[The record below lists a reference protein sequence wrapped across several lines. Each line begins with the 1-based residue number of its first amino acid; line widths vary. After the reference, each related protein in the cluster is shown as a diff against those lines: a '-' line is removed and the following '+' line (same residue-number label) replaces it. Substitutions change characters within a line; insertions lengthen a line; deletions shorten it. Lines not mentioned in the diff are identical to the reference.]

1 MRIAVVGDVLLDV
14 DIRGDATRLSPDGPV
29 PVVDVSRIQR
39 RAGGA
44 GLVATLLAADGADVV
59 LVTALAD
66 DDGGARL
73 RAELAGI
80 SVVASQLPGPTPVKT
95 RLRANGQ
102 AIARFDEGCGPA
114 AAPVVSDDMLTALAE
129 ADAIVVADYG
139 RGLTADPGLRRV
151 LEGLC
156 HRIPVVWDPHPS
168 GSVPVP
174 GMAAVTPNL
183 AEALQLAAA
192 KNPAR
197 QQTVVAAATSAAVEL
212 QHRWSSRAVVV
223 TLAEKGALL
232 VQDAAPLPAVPLLVP
247 APASTVPD
255 SCGAGDR
262 FAASLAL
269 KLARGMVM
277 SDAVEAAVASA
288 AAFLAGGGVAAL
300 ADGGAAAASI
310 GGGAGA
316 AGRGAIRSGRG
327 PEPRRHD
334 LEQAQS
340 LAQRIRASGGNVV
353 ATGGCFDL
361 LHAGHVRTL
370 AAARALGDC
379 LIVCLNSDPSIR
391 RLKGPDRPII
401 EEHDR
406 AELLAALSCVDA
418 VAIFDE
424 DTPEAILDL
433 LRPDLWVKGGD
444 YSAAQL
450 PETDLLQTWGGR
462 TITLPYHPARSTTKL
477 AGALAR
483 FG

>member
-14 DIRGDATRLSPDGPV
+14 DIHGEATRLCPDGPV
-29 PVVDVSRIQR
+29 PVVDVAGIRR

-44 GLVATLLAADGADVV
+44 GLVATLLAADGVEVV

-73 RAELAGI
+73 RAELDGI
-80 SVVASQLPGPTPVKT
+80 TVVASRLPGPTPVKT
-95 RLRANGQ
+95 RLHANGQ
-102 AIARFDEGCGPA
+102 AVARFDEGCGPA
-114 AAPVVSDDMLTALAE
+114 GPPVVSGDMLAALAE
-129 ADAIVVADYG
+129 ADAVVVADYG
-139 RGLTADPGLRRV
+139 RGLTADPELRHA
-151 LEGLC
+151 LEESSR
-156 HRIPVVWDPHPS
+156 RIPVIWDPHPA
-168 GSVPVP
+168 GSSPVP
-174 GMAAVTPNL
+174 GVAAVTPNL
-183 AEALQLAAA
+183 AEALQAVTT
-192 KNPAR
+192 KNAGR
-197 QQTVVAAATSAAVEL
+197 TESRFTAATAAAVEL

-232 VQDAAPLPAVPLLVP
+232 VQDGGPLPAVPLLVP
-247 APASTVPD
+247 APATTVSD

-262 FAASLAL
+262 FAASLAH
-269 KLARGMVM
+269 KLASGMVM

-288 AAFLAGGGVAAL
+288 AVFLAGGGVSALPAARVSTRPGAEAAPL
-300 ADGGAAAASI
+300 AGTGPGVADRDADGLERARSLAERI
-310 GGGAGA
+310 
-316 AGRGAIRSGRG
+316 RRSGG
-327 PEPRRHD
+327 T
-334 LEQAQS
+334 
-340 LAQRIRASGGNVV
+340 VV

-370 AAARALGDC
+370 AAARAMGDC

-391 RLKGPDRPII
+391 RLKGPERPII
-401 EEHDR
+401 EERDR
-406 AELLAALSCVDA
+406 AELLAALTCVDA

-424 DTPEAILDL
+424 DTPESILDL

-450 PETDLLQTWGGR
+450 PETALLQNWGGR
-462 TITLPYHPARSTTKL
+462 VITLPYQPARSTTQL